1 MVMKILLKLNNF
13 RACKNGKTKY
23 IPHLRSTLFIF
34 LIYAYNTIERC
45 LFKKGSQKKR

>member
-1 MVMKILLKLNNF
+1 MMTMCILNYEVN
-13 RACKNGKTKY
+13 
-23 IPHLRSTLFIF
+23 F